1 MVQRDGNVCNIRG
14 NHIVFV
20 KCNRRSV
27 SRIVFGVSI
36 WKESKFES
44 DSEPDADSELGVQ
57 AGSDVDPAADSSLKE
72 TTYDLSQ
79 V

>member
-1 MVQRDGNVCNIRG
+1 MVQRDDVCNLHD
-14 NHIVFV
+14 NHIVLV
-20 KCNRRSV
+20 ECNRMSV
-27 SRIVFGVSI
+27 SRINFPVSI

-44 DSEPDADSELGVQ
+44 DSEPETNLELGVQ
-57 AGSDVDPAADSSLKE
+57 AGSDADPAADSSLKE